1 MAVTEQVIFTD
12 KAEMILLLKARVG
25 REPRNIEAENIQNIS
40 FRYVKGGLFKK
51 QMRQIT
57 IVAKGVGTIEYDES
71 THKKYF
77 DSYIEN
83 LRKFAKENNVT
94 FYDFP
99 DAK

>member
-1 MAVTEQVIFTD
+1 MAVNEQVIFTD

-25 REPRNIEAENIQNIS
+25 REPRNIEAENIQRIS
-40 FRYVKGGLFKK
+40 FGYVKGGLFRK

-71 THKKYF
+71 THKKFF
-77 DSYIEN
+77 DSYVTN

-94 FYDFP
+94 FFDFP
-99 DAK
+99 DAQ